1 MEEYTPGIGEA
12 EGTELPDTDE
22 DVSVHMKELKEY
34 KEYKEKQKEWNIS
47 DGIQNHPMFW
57 FVWEDIPGTDNGTF
71 LAHLS
76 DILGLSWILE
86 ANIEKSSD
94 ELSMIVTKDD
104 ELIYLELRR
113 DLQGVV
119 VSDRTGNLTEVTARD
134 SEGKTSCFLKLVCNF
149 KINSKYCCLRETASG
164 SLKCNKHLLCEG
176 KPGPKTLAITRMDTG
191 VEALPA
197 NAYYFWKQKKPEIA
211 HFIDDMAESFRLKL
225 NWDPQHTLMN
235 ELRYIAVQV
244 VTRDLMHNKAIEA
257 DFKSAI
263 HDPETGQVV
272 AFKAHFLLDK
282 VTTFDARIQQ
292 KLKDFGLLVPPS
304 RTEDPQRI
312 PIELELLWTP
322 VKKVNAIDVRAKHV
336 DQQSQADYNNNE
348 TEKET

>member
-22 DVSVHMKELKEY
+22 DVSAHMNELKEY
-34 KEYKEKQKEWNIS
+34 KEKLKEWNIS
-47 DGIQNHPMFW
+47 DGIQNHPLFW

-86 ANIEKSSD
+86 AKIEKSSD

-134 SEGKTSCFLKLVCNF
+134 SEGRTSCFSKLVCNY
-149 KINSKYCCLRETASG
+149 KMNSKYCCLKETVPG
-164 SLKCNKHLLCEG
+164 SLKCQKHFSWG
-176 KPGPKTLAITRMDTG
+176 PKPGVKQLAIATLGTG
-191 VEALPA
+191 IAALPT
-197 NAYYFWKQKKPEIA
+197 NAYYYWKQNKPEIA
-211 HFIDDMAESFRLKL
+211 HFIDVMAESFRLKL

-322 VKKVNAIDVRAKHV
+322 VKKLNTIDVRAKHV
-336 DQQSQADYNNNE
+336 EQQSQADYNNNE
-348 TEKET
+348 IEKTDV